1 MRITVLGTGTVGRTL
16 AAALAERG
24 HDVTVGTRDV
34 STTMARSEPDAWGN
48 PPFAAWSADH
58 PDVAIAAFAD
68 AAADAELV
76 VNATAGTSS
85 LAALEAVGDGLAGA
99 ILVDVANALDFSGGA
114 PALAVSDEGSLGQQI
129 QARFPEARVVKTLN
143 TMNASVMVDPAGVGG
158 GDHTVFVS
166 GDDPQAKEVVTE
178 LLATFGWTDI
188 LDLGGIG
195 TAGAVERLLPL
206 WIALLG
212 TLGTPAIGFKV
223 VR

>member
-16 AAALAERG
+16 AAALVDRG

-34 STTMARSEPDAWGN
+34 SATMARTEPDAWGN

-58 PDVAIAAFAD
+58 PGVAVAAFA
-68 AAADAELV
+68 AAAAGAELV
-76 VNATAGTSS
+76 INATSGTSS
-85 LAALEAVGDGLAGA
+85 LAALEAVGDDLAGTV
-99 ILVDVANALDFSGGA
+99 LVDVANALDFSGGG
-114 PALAVSDEGSLGQQI
+114 PTLAVPEGGSLGQQI

-166 GDDPQAKEVVTE
+166 GDDAEAKQIVAD
-178 LLATFGWTDI
+178 LLATFGWTDV
-188 LDLGGIG
+188 LDLGDIS

-206 WIALLG
+206 WI
-212 TLGTPAIGFKV
+212 TLFGRLQTPAIGLKV